1 MLGTDTLMAQ
11 QVRRL
16 LAVAVIFGFGSIAW
30 SALAPLEGAISA
42 GGTLVLENNV
52 KKVQHPTGGVV
63 GQIDVREGQRVAAGD
78 VLLRLDETAT
88 RANLGVVMNDLMA
101 AVARRAR
108 LISERDSRPA
118 IDIPAELTDRVKIDP
133 EIADVLDSERKVF
146 ESRVKSRNGQKAQ
159 LAERI
164 GQTRREIEGLELQ
177 RTATDIQLKVARKE
191 LADLRN
197 LEGRGLV
204 PRTRM
209 STLDREIARNDGVL
223 GDTVS
228 RIAQS
233 RGRITET
240 EIQIEQVD
248 RDKITEVNKEMR
260 ETETRISELREKR
273 IAAED
278 QLRRI
283 DIRAPIAGIVQQLA
297 AHTIGGVVGPSDQL
311 MIIVPDADQ
320 LIVEARVQPQ
330 DRDQLALDQPT
341 RVRFSSFNQRT
352 TPEVQARV
360 FRISGDVIRDPQ
372 TNLFYY
378 SVGVRVSDDEIA
390 RLGGARLVAGMP
402 AEAFFKTDDRTL
414 LSYLLKP
421 LLDHWQK
428 SFAGR

>member
-1 MLGTDTLMAQ
+1 M
-11 QVRRL
+11 
-16 LAVAVIFGFGSIAW
+16 
-30 SALAPLEGAISA
+30 
-42 GGTLVLENNV
+42 
-52 KKVQHPTGGVV
+52 
-63 GQIDVREGQRVAAGD
+63 
-78 VLLRLDETAT
+78 
-88 RANLGVVMNDLMA
+88 
-101 AVARRAR
+101 
-108 LISERDSRPA
+108 
-118 IDIPAELTDRVKIDP
+118 TDRVKIDP

-191 LADLRN
+191 LADLKS